1 MPDTP
6 LPPAVSEKS
15 RTATLLLGLFTGF
28 AGGHRFFAGKHG
40 TGILMLCTLGG
51 LGLWWLADLI
61 LIGTGEFTDIDGRRI
76 VRWSPGDDLAS
87 RPAGVD
93 ARVLEQLEQMQTDVY
108 ELQERVDFMERTL
121 TQVRD
126 RPGLGQG

>member
-6 LPPAVSEKS
+6 MPPTVSEKS
-15 RTATLLLGLFTGF
+15 RTATMLLGVFTGF

-61 LIGTGEFTDIDGRRI
+61 LIGTGEFTDADGRRI
-76 VRWSPGDDLAS
+76 LRWTPGDDLARLS
-87 RPAGVD
+87 GGTAP
-93 ARVLEQLEQMQTDVY
+93 RVLEELEQMRSEVY

-121 TQVRD
+121 AHVRD
-126 RPGLGQG
+126 RPGLGRG